1 LGIPILQGRDFNERD
16 LPTSQPVAIL
26 SHAFARKLFGNESPI
41 GHRIGYEPA
50 PHDADYLVVGEAG
63 DARVDDLRSLPPPV
77 AYFSINQ
84 RPEPAGTVEVRAS
97 GRLGLLYS
105 PIRQGLHSVDPY
117 LPITDI
123 VSLNSEYE
131 DGLSK
136 ETLLARLTG
145 AFGLLALALAA
156 LGFYG
161 LLSFNVTRRTSEI
174 GIRIAI
180 GATRA
185 DVYALVLRQTMGILI
200 AGIVP
205 GLVFTEAMGFVVRN
219 LLFGTGTLNFWP
231 LLLAIC
237 VLISVGVLAVLRPA
251 HRATLIDPVKALRAD

>member
-1 LGIPILQGRDFNERD
+1 
-16 LPTSQPVAIL
+16 
-26 SHAFARKLFGNESPI
+26 
-41 GHRIGYEPA
+41 
-50 PHDADYLVVGEAG
+50 
-63 DARVDDLRSLPPPV
+63 
-77 AYFSINQ
+77 
-84 RPEPAGTVEVRAS
+84 
-97 GRLGLLYS
+97 
-105 PIRQGLHSVDPY
+105 
-117 LPITDI
+117 
-123 VSLNSEYE
+123 LNSEYE

-174 GIRIAI
+174 GIRIAM

-237 VLISVGVLAVLRPA
+237 VLISIGVLAVLRPA